1 MRASIKNNVILG
13 FLASVLVLIIV
24 GGLSYRTTRDLIRT
38 LDQVATTQEVIGEL
52 EATLATV
59 AKAETAQRGY
69 LLAGSEEFVS
79 RFQSFARQAGEQ
91 LNQLRRLAADN
102 PDQQRAL
109 DRLETLVAQ
118 RMTLLN
124 ERIAIRQRQGLDAAA
139 NTAALLQ
146 GHEIMEQIQK
156 EIEGLRAEEHRLL
169 AQRQEAARA
178 GSRRSL
184 MVIVGSSAFA
194 CLVGVLAIMVIQ
206 RDLRQ
211 RERTEAA
218 LSENRALLQSILDN
232 TPAVVFLK
240 DLEGRYLFVNQRFA
254 ELAGR
259 TREEIVGKNGF
270 ELFRKELAQAAREND
285 KKVLTAGQPM
295 QFEETVMYPDGPHTH
310 LAVKFPL
317 RDSADRFY
325 ATGGVS
331 TDINDRKRVEQI
343 HLQFRALFE
352 SLPGL
357 YLVLTPDLEIVAVSD
372 AYLKA
377 TMTRREEILGRNL
390 FDVFP
395 DNPADPAATGVANL
409 RASLKRVLNS
419 AAAHTMAIQKYDV
432 RRPDG
437 SFEERFWSPVNSP
450 VIGADGRVEY
460 IVHRVEDVTEFIRKK
475 QTGAENE
482 AGLKTRLEQMEA
494 EIFRSSQQVQA
505 ANHQLQAANQ
515 ELEAFSYS
523 VSHDLRA
530 PLRHINGFVDMLS
543 RQSAEKLDE
552 HGQRYLKIIADAAR
566 QMGDLIDDLLVFS
579 RMGRAELR
587 HQNVDVTALAHEAV
601 AGFAAEIAGRN
612 VVWNISSLP
621 HVQADHAML
630 RQVLVNLVSNAIKYT
645 RPRDPARIEIGC
657 RDEADNG
664 EFVFFV
670 RDNGVGFDMQYVD
683 KLFGVFQRLH
693 RSEEF
698 EGTGIGLA
706 NVRRIVLRH
715 GGRTWAE
722 GKIDSGATLYFTLPR
737 TPKG

>member
-1 MRASIKNNVILG
+1 
-13 FLASVLVLIIV
+13 
-24 GGLSYRTTRDLIRT
+24 
-38 LDQVATTQEVIGEL
+38 
-52 EATLATV
+52 
-59 AKAETAQRGY
+59 
-69 LLAGSEEFVS
+69 
-79 RFQSFARQAGEQ
+79 
-91 LNQLRRLAADN
+91 
-102 PDQQRAL
+102 
-109 DRLETLVAQ
+109 
-118 RMTLLN
+118 
-124 ERIAIRQRQGLDAAA
+124 
-139 NTAALLQ
+139 
-146 GHEIMEQIQK
+146 
-156 EIEGLRAEEHRLL
+156 
-169 AQRQEAARA
+169 
-178 GSRRSL
+178 
-184 MVIVGSSAFA
+184 
-194 CLVGVLAIMVIQ
+194 
-206 RDLRQ
+206 
-211 RERTEAA
+211 
-218 LSENRALLQSILDN
+218 
-232 TPAVVFLK
+232 
-240 DLEGRYLFVNQRFA
+240 
-254 ELAGR
+254 
-259 TREEIVGKNGF
+259 
-270 ELFRKELAQAAREND
+270 
-285 KKVLTAGQPM
+285 
-295 QFEETVMYPDGPHTH
+295 
-310 LAVKFPL
+310 
-317 RDSADRFY
+317 
-325 ATGGVS
+325 
-331 TDINDRKRVEQI
+331 
-343 HLQFRALFE
+343 
-352 SLPGL
+352 
-357 YLVLTPDLEIVAVSD
+357 VSD

-409 RASLKRVLNS
+409 RASLKRVLKS

-552 HGQRYLKIIADAAR
+552 RGQRYLKIIADAAR

-601 AGFAAEIAGRN
+601 AGFATEIAGRN

-657 RDEADNG
+657 REEADNG

-706 NVRRIVLRH
+706 NVRRIVHRH

>member
-109 DRLETLVAQ
+109 DRLEALVAQ

-124 ERIAIRQRQGLDAAA
+124 ERIAIRQQQGLDAAA
-139 NTAALLQ
+139 NTAAWLQ

-169 AQRQEAARA
+169 AQRQEAVRA
-178 GSRRSL
+178 GSWRSL
-184 MVIVGSSAFA
+184 MVIVSSSAFA

-259 TREEIVGKNGF
+259 TREEIVGRKGF

-285 KKVLTAGQPM
+285 QKVLTAGQPM

-331 TDINDRKRVEQI
+331 TDISDRKRIEQI

-390 FDVFP
+390 FGVFP

-409 RASLKRVLNS
+409 RASLNRVLKS

-530 PLRHINGFVDMLS
+530 PLRHINGFVDLLS

-552 HGQRYLKIIADAAR
+552 RGQRYLKIIADAAR

-601 AGFAAEIAGRN
+601 AGFATEIAGRN

-706 NVRRIVLRH
+706 NVRRIVHRH